1 MQSQKLPLW
10 QLFLFPCA
18 KQRYLPPSRQPG
30 HSAHIRSGIHGT
42 LRSRHTAPVPGNST
56 HAGPHGT
63 ADGQSSRHPRTR
75 LKARPTPHTAH
86 RLPLTAYRLPHVP
99 HRTWLPNT
107 PCTTKP
113 SASLRT
119 ASVFPRRASPRGPT
133 FPGSPDPPAASLPPG
148 KPGSVPGITP
158 FRESPAP

>member
-86 RLPLTAYRLPHVP
+86 RLPLTARSTPHLAPEYALYDKAVRIAADGFRFSP
-99 HRTWLPNT
+99 PGIPARHY
-107 PCTTKP
+107 P
-113 SASLRT
+113 SR
-119 ASVFPRRASPRGPT
+119 
-133 FPGSPDPPAASLPPG
+133 GSPDPPAASLPPG